1 MWLQLLTV
9 LCLLAIVTFLYM
21 YFRPKPHIKSLE
33 EDPAPPMTGSMN
45 PVVVEDMFQS
55 LGTNL
60 ETGIVHG
67 NLQVAGAEPIIVY
80 QGGGTL
86 DANQSGAYVCR
97 GTWTVLEP
105 VPKGTHFR
113 VGEMTSIRLQ
123 HKEYQGPGQ
132 ALYDG
137 LQWYML
143 PLNDKERQNLSDI
156 LAGTLKSNT

>member
-1 MWLQLLTV
+1 MH
-9 LCLLAIVTFLYM
+9 
-21 YFRPKPHIKSLE
+21 FRPKPHAKRLE
-33 EDPAPPMTGSMN
+33 EDQKPVTGPMN
-45 PVVVEDMFQS
+45 PVVVEDMFES
-55 LGTNL
+55 LDTDL

-113 VGEMTSIRLQ
+113 VAEMTSIRVGN

-143 PLNDKERQNLSDI
+143 PLNDTDRQNLSDI
-156 LAGTLKSNT
+156 MAGTPKSET